1 MGAAHPGFE
10 LNPDQRAPKMK
21 SLMTRY
27 RIDFDP
33 DKIGLRVL
41 LDAARY
47 RFTQEQRKSP
57 WWGRDICLFIYLKA
71 LIPSLSQ
78 SQRDLAPIGT
88 ERKILPYC
96 RFL

>member
-57 WWGRDICLFIYLKA
+57 
-71 LIPSLSQ
+71 
-78 SQRDLAPIGT
+78 
-88 ERKILPYC
+88 
-96 RFL
+96 